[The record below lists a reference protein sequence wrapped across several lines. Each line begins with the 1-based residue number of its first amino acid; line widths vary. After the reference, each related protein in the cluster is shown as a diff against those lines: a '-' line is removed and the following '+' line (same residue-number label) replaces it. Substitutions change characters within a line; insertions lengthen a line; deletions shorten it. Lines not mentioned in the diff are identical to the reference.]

1 MNAVV
6 KILKEQVT
14 SFPLILRL
22 AAYETKS
29 KYQMNYLGVLWQ
41 FLNPLIQ
48 MLAYWFVF
56 GLGIRKGG
64 PMATGAGEVPFILW
78 MLAGLIPWFFISP
91 TILDGSNSVFKR
103 IKMVAKMNFPISSL
117 PSVAIAS
124 NLFSYAIMMVI
135 YIIALLASGI
145 YPSLHWLQY
154 IYYFVCLMAFLFSF
168 SLFNSTISVLIRDY
182 QFLLQAVTRLLFFL
196 LPIFWDIHS
205 KLGANH
211 PELVPVLKLNP
222 LFYIIDGFRN
232 SFLDGQWFFQDV
244 KYTLYF
250 WLFTLFLLTVGSI
263 LHMKFRDKFIDF
275 L

>member
-14 SFPLILRL
+14 SFPLIMRL

-64 PMATGAGEVPFILW
+64 PMVTGAGEVPFILW

-196 LPIFWDIHS
+196 LPVFWDINS
-205 KLGANH
+205 KLGAAH

-232 SFLDGQWFFQDV
+232 SLLDGQWFFQDV

-250 WLFTLFLLTVGSI
+250 WLFTLFLLTVGSV